1 MHRSIVV
8 PTLIARRNA
17 VRPLEVVG
25 GILWCVASYW
35 LQMVFPFDFTHL
47 TDTLPVTWKTS
58 LFWISNGLARLIL
71 MIGVAAGAGVA
82 VYNAVSHVVIRQE
95 MKSRRESSETNKE
108 LVA

>member
-1 MHRSIVV
+1 
-8 PTLIARRNA
+8 
-17 VRPLEVVG
+17 
-25 GILWCVASYW
+25 
-35 LQMVFPFDFTHL
+35 MVFPFDFTHL

-71 MIGVAAGAGVA
+71 MIGVAAGAGGA

-108 LVA
+108 HVA